1 MSVLLEARAV
11 TKLFGGGMRGQR
23 MTAVDDFSL
32 AIADEPP
39 SITALVGESGSG
51 KTTLARL
58 LLGLIEPSEG
68 AVLYKGADIRTLS
81 GARLSAFRR
90 DVQVIF
96 QDPFEAYNPFYRI
109 DHVLETPVLNFGL
122 AGSRR
127 EARRMI
133 EETLRAVGLRPEET
147 LGRYPHQL
155 SGGQRQRIMV
165 ARALLIRP
173 RVIIA
178 DEPVS
183 MVDAS
188 LTSDDPD
195 QSARASRQ
203 FRDFADLHHARP
215 DHCVS
220 DQPER
225 HRPLPRPDRRS
236 RRRREGRRRSET
248 SLHPLADRLDP
259 LSRPGSRLEGR
270 RGAVG
275 RRGGRLGP
283 WLPLRATVLL
293 GDGDLPRQ
301 RPAVV
306 SHRSAPRGRLLP
318 LSRQRGR
325 GGARHWN
332 RPEPRRRCGSRARAS
347 RRRRRSQTCRLS
359 RGLAISSS
367 PIEIKNSAMNR
378 MATTMI
384 GASHHH
390 HQPLITAPVKLT
402 Q

>member
-1 MSVLLEARAV
+1 MSALLEARAV
-11 TKLFGGGMRGQR
+11 TKIYGGGMRGPR
-23 MTAVDDFSL
+23 MIAVDDFSL

-58 LLGLIEPSEG
+58 LLGLIEPSGG

-81 GARLSAFRR
+81 GTDLRSFRR

-96 QDPFEAYNPFYRI
+96 QDPFEAYNPFYRV

-188 LTSDDPD
+188 LRATILTSLRELHDKFGISLIYITHDLTTAYQVSQNVIVLYRGLVAEAGDVEKVVGDPKHPYTRLLIGSIPYPD
-195 QSARASRQ
+195 PNRPWTGEEAPSPEGVGAPPEQSCCFAPRCPLAMAVCRESAPPMFRTDRYRAAACFLYREG
-203 FRDFADLHHARP
+203 DVVPGADIGEIMIRSDGPSLARP
-215 DHCVS
+215 PAEAV
-220 DQPER
+220 E
-225 HRPLPRPDRRS
+225 L
-236 RRRREGRRRSET
+236 
-248 SLHPLADRLDP
+248 
-259 LSRPGSRLEGR
+259 RPG
-270 RGAVG
+270 A
-275 RRGGRLGP
+275 
-283 WLPLRATVLL
+283 
-293 GDGDLPRQ
+293 
-301 RPAVV
+301 
-306 SHRSAPRGRLLP
+306 
-318 LSRQRGR
+318 
-325 GGARHWN
+325 
-332 RPEPRRRCGSRARAS
+332 
-347 RRRRRSQTCRLS
+347 
-359 RGLAISSS
+359 
-367 PIEIKNSAMNR
+367 
-378 MATTMI
+378 
-384 GASHHH
+384 
-390 HQPLITAPVKLT
+390 
-402 Q
+402 